1 MPKTVWITA
10 GECKTRQAEVFRQAA
25 AGERIVVTRNGVPH
39 VEIRKAPVDDQ
50 GIPGAVHALAELQRS
65 QLTAGLTGSA
75 PELRRLQQQG
85 RD

>member
-1 MPKTVWITA
+1 MPRTIWITA
-10 GECKTRQAEVFRQAA
+10 YECKTRQAEVFRQAA

-50 GIPGAVHALAELQRS
+50 GIPGAVQALAELQRN
-65 QLTAGLTGSA
+65 QLAAGATGSA
-75 PELRRLQQQG
+75 TDLRRIQQQG